1 MSKSQKPSTFIWNGN
16 EYYFNRIGF
25 IDAIKAATQK
35 RDASGKRITQQVLR
49 DKIADKVVLSPESVY
64 KWQQGHNAPGDIKYV
79 EICADVLET
88 DISHLLTPIDSN
100 KGVISLTDKEIELI
114 SIIYEECVSCIYLY
128 YDAYKEFTDDGRMN
142 QDILHQK
149 EKEYFD
155 RLSEAHRMIDAR
167 SLFITDGVKYR
178 LHRIVNDMSERN
190 LFLGMS
196 ERWEEIN
203 TVQLDEHSVCDK
215 TASLWEMVDYS
226 ISPSRNSGI
235 SRQGLFYIEE
245 EKALAEKLGY
255 KYPDIPQEYYDDE
268 NVTNPVVDG
277 SGRNIGEVCKI
288 EDSSFELD
296 ANILFKDMMTRF
308 IKMVFANDF
317 PEIKFP
323 E

>member
-1 MSKSQKPSTFIWNGN
+1 MRSLKPSTFIWNGN

-25 IDAIKAATQK
+25 INAIKTAAQK
-35 RDASGKRITQQVLR
+35 RDASGKRITQQALR
-49 DKIADKVVLSPESVY
+49 DKIADQVVLGSEAVY
-64 KWQQGHNAPGDIKYV
+64 KWQQGYNSPGDIKFV
-79 EICADVLET
+79 EACADVLEV

-100 KGVISLTDKEIELI
+100 KGVIKLTNKEIELI
-114 SIIYEECVSCIYLY
+114 SIIYEECVCCIYLY
-128 YDAYKEFTDDGRMN
+128 YDAYKEYTEDNKTNHKIR
-142 QDILHQK
+142 QK
-149 EKEYFD
+149 KETEYFD
-155 RLSEAHRMIDAR
+155 RLSAAHRTIDAR

-190 LFLGMS
+190 MFLGMS
-196 ERWEEIN
+196 ERWENIN
-203 TVQLDEHSVCDK
+203 AVQMDEHSVCDK
-215 TASLWEMVDYS
+215 TASLWEMIDYS
-226 ISPSRNSGI
+226 ISPSRDSGI

-255 KYPDIPQEYYDDE
+255 KYPEIPQEYYDDE
-268 NVTNPVVDG
+268 NVTNPVVDS
-277 SGRNIGEVCKI
+277 SGTNIGEVCRI

-308 IKMVFANDF
+308 IKMVFVNDF

>member
-1 MSKSQKPSTFIWNGN
+1 MRSLKPSTFIWNGN

-25 IDAIKAATQK
+25 INAIKTAAQK
-35 RDASGKRITQQVLR
+35 RDASGKRITQQSLR
-49 DKIADKVVLSPESVY
+49 DKIADQVVLGSEAVY
-64 KWQQGHNAPGDIKYV
+64 KWQQGYNSPGDIKFV
-79 EICADVLET
+79 EACADVLEV

-100 KGVISLTDKEIELI
+100 KGVIKLTNKEIELI
-114 SIIYEECVSCIYLY
+114 SIIYEECVCCIYLY
-128 YDAYKEFTDDGRMN
+128 YDAYKEYTEDSKTNHEIRKK
-142 QDILHQK
+142 K
-149 EKEYFD
+149 ETEYFD
-155 RLSEAHRMIDAR
+155 RLSAAHRTIDAR

-190 LFLGMS
+190 MFLGMS
-196 ERWEEIN
+196 ERWENIN
-203 TVQLDEHSVCDK
+203 AVQMDEHSVCDK
-215 TASLWEMVDYS
+215 TASLWEMIDYS
-226 ISPSRNSGI
+226 ISPSRDSGI

-255 KYPDIPQEYYDDE
+255 KYPEIPQEYYDDE
-268 NVTNPVVDG
+268 NVTNPVADS
-277 SGRNIGEVCKI
+277 SGTNIGEVCRI

-308 IKMVFANDF
+308 IKMVFVNDF